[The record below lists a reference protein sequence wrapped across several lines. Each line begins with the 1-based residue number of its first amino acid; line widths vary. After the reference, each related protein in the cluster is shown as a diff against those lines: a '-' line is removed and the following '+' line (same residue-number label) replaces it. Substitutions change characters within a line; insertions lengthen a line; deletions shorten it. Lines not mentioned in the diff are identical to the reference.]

1 MDTMKNS
8 KIRTMLVYGATGKA
22 GRLVVEHALTQGWAV
37 TAFVRNPD
45 KLPEALRSTITIV
58 KGDLCDAGAVNAAV
72 QACRPDA
79 IIDASS
85 ALPFGHAKGQPA
97 NNADRGL
104 LTQATVEALDADGRL
119 PDCVLL
125 IVGGQLLPE
134 PGGTI
139 NSWPVAAL
147 AWVLR
152 TLIVRKVWREAE
164 RVVRWC
170 FEGTPSAFRF
180 VYARMGQMVVAPS
193 RGRLRAEP
201 TLDNIQHG
209 SVSYVDVAE
218 ALVQL
223 ANDEER
229 RWERKALFFNYD

>member
-1 MDTMKNS
+1 MTNS

-22 GRLVVEHALTQGWAV
+22 GRLVVERALMQGWAV
-37 TAFVRNPD
+37 SAFVRNPN
-45 KLPEALRSTITIV
+45 KIPEALRSKITIV
-58 KGDLCDAGAVNAAV
+58 KGDLCDAGAVKAAV

-85 ALPFGHAKGQPA
+85 AIPFGHAKGQPA

-119 PDCVLL
+119 TDCVLV

-139 NSWPVAAL
+139 NRWSVAAL

-152 TLIVRKVWREAE
+152 TFIARKAWREAE

-180 VYARMGQMVVAPS
+180 VYARMGQMVEAPS
-193 RGRLRAEP
+193 RGTLRAEP

-218 ALVQL
+218 ALVKL
-223 ANDEER
+223 VSYGER
-229 RWERKALFFNYD
+229 GWERKALFFNYG